1 MLDIYK
7 ASAGAGKTFAL
18 TLEYFRTIFASP
30 AEYKKIVDYVL
41 ANPSPRN
48 LGILLTICSGMRIGE
63 VCALQWKD
71 IDLDKKTIHICKT

>member
-30 AEYKKIVDYVL
+30 TEYGSSERD
-41 ANPSPRN
+41 SC
-48 LGILLTICSGMRIGE
+48 G
-63 VCALQWKD
+63 
-71 IDLDKKTIHICKT
+71 DLHQ